1 MKLRFNIINAEGKL
15 RASRSNVT
23 WERIE
28 LEVYMVDKTRVE
40 GDDNWDNW
48 DDDFSL
54 DLDFNE
60 PKDDRK
66 PITRFAVGA
75 VKGAAEDLTSYERM
89 KEIARNALPKG
100 YSDGMDLI
108 DSAVGSTKELYN
120 EAVRDVLP
128 KVQSSKRL
136 AAQLTKKYRAS
147 MPDFSKKIL
156 EQWERDAKEEDE
168 RKQAEE
174 TLRQRM
180 ASAGDDE
187 IARKVA
193 EALGE
198 SANQNADQ
206 FAEQQAKESIRDD
219 IADKRYAVTNKQM
232 SAMQEGVAKMVGF
245 NNEFAARYM
254 RKSLELKYRSLAIQR
269 ASFDQHKKLAEV
281 YIGLL
286 QNIQK
291 NTALPDAAKA
301 KMSEEF
307 RRSAYQRFFG
317 NALDAMGSFENR
329 FFADVKKNLTTNA
342 LGALKGVVSGA
353 NDALYGL
360 NEARDSM
367 SMMDG
372 MGSEGDIKEMQ
383 GKMLGQFI
391 GSTVAPWMA
400 NKGRMALRDL
410 AKRHPNAKFASA
422 LKAVDQGGEAAAYTT
437 RNLGKL
443 LQEDIRKNEF
453 NLSDPFYKQLLRGAG
468 RWAFNMDSGRN
479 FRVVNDTA
487 ETLAEQTSFDGLT
500 YRSINEVIPGFLARI
515 LKSSEGI
522 RTGNSDP
529 DYEVYDGISGQFVSQ
544 RTREQSVNDTLF
556 NKRTFGYYA
565 SRFNEVIS
573 VIDPD
578 KKLSDNARKG
588 LAKQLA
594 RDSDANIAFDPARFT
609 DESNFDRS
617 IDRDAIK
624 ELSTYFRD
632 RYGIRD
638 DVNDKGERH
647 QVIGNRGQ
655 YYTERNRADLRYG
668 NLKSLQPDI
677 QRNLNLLKR
686 TGDVQYLERIGIV
699 TRNSDGSYSVNH
711 DRYFSEIDR
720 YIDRPEYAER
730 SDVNTRLTAQETR
743 ALALGYRDAKP
754 SVDDVQNA
762 GLPNIDRKAV
772 GTVTVDENVGYD
784 KWWNDTGVI
793 TTSLEEQNRAWQ
805 ELYLEALSEAS
816 EQRTEMLALLKAIS
830 EKDWSNN
837 VSLDGEDV
845 PEGAAPISFID
856 RAKQKLGARNL
867 FKGGRNLLWKGIKN
881 TARLGVKGARWGAE
895 RTLGSLVNSGRRII
909 NFNRFVFGALSKVDQ
924 VPFDIYVK
932 GESQPRI
939 LAAKLRQGLYF
950 DEATGKAVKRMKDI
964 KGPLVDAD
972 GNIVIS
978 NEDIEK
984 GLVTRAGRAFE
995 NSGLKAWAREG
1006 LNGITTVL
1014 SLPRMLKRGAVE
1026 IYKQLDKTPDVYV
1039 KGEST
1044 PRLLSMVL
1052 AAGGYFRRSDGQ
1064 VIKNLEDIDG
1074 DVVDAQGNVVLT
1086 LADMQK
1092 GLVDKYGK
1100 AVRRLKEK
1108 LINFGV
1114 KAFTLPLTLLRKTK
1128 DILKALPGKTVN
1140 GLRRMGLNFQSP
1152 DALLVGTTSSMVDRL
1167 DAIYQLLDQR
1177 MPGGDKD
1184 YRDWNGD
1191 GVREGSL
1198 EDLKRKR
1205 AAKENGK
1212 DDTGKDSGKGEE
1224 KEKKRGLLGS
1234 LFDML
1239 GDTALGKRLMA
1250 SPLGKILGGLGAVLS
1265 GGASLTGL
1273 LGKGLIS
1280 GTGALVKG
1288 GLSVAGW
1295 LGRGALMAGGAALN
1309 AVGGLSGLGAFL
1321 ISPVGLA
1328 IAGGA
1333 LAAYAGWKIYQ
1344 HFAEK
1349 PDPMQKLRLIAYGA
1363 KGDDKDF
1370 NKKLLATETYLTD
1383 HVVMTGDTIGFD
1395 PKADS
1400 EKILEIWELS
1410 LEDSDRMN
1418 EWKRWYLHR
1427 FIPVFARAYKLW
1439 KEHMPDEKKYMEM
1452 DKYPNGENKV
1462 KWSEAFIW
1470 PSDSPDGPYYV
1481 EANPLGSSGATRYI
1495 AGQDVKTLML
1505 KQLEAIKKEYQ
1516 NQIKQYSHDEAIAD
1530 WSRMSDT
1537 QRKSVAPNALR
1548 GQKASLRF
1556 NDKRYN
1562 SAGAKGRQKLD
1573 ATAVIESVDR
1583 RGRKWV
1589 AGGYIDELT
1598 SLRVR
1603 AYGIKV
1609 PLLSQIKVLMELED
1623 AVEPGVVAEGKGVKY
1638 GGDLVALY
1646 KKFATKFGR
1655 DVNSKRDQ
1663 DIWFAWMNNRFLPVF
1678 LTYYQQVSEM
1688 GGQGL
1693 LSDVV
1698 QNLKDSQRW
1707 EIGEALVATQYRD
1720 EKGTLQPVWSWN
1732 SCGFSGTEANTT
1744 SSSTKSQLDLLKEY
1758 ADKEK
1763 VREKNAEA
1771 SQEDADKLSKIQEL
1785 MMKQAGYEKKD
1796 GVWQKK
1802 SRITGGMS
1810 NSEANYNPSGNRV
1823 GESSFTASATS
1834 NAGLGSTGDLT
1845 GLPNMGLQ
1853 KPATGPGPEAGRR
1866 ALVKSAVKRGITDPM
1881 EMAMF
1886 LANIEHESGNYT
1898 HVREGNYKTPERLK
1912 QVFPYKFRDVQDAA
1926 QTISM
1931 GPEAVFERVYGN
1943 RKDLGNTQKG
1953 DGAKYLG
1960 RGFIQVTGKANYAR
1974 LSKTLNKDLVSDP
1987 TYLETPEGAAEG
1999 SVAWWLNRGNVLRDP
2014 AKRGDVRQVRYLV
2027 NGGFNGLRDVEQRS
2041 AYWIQAAKNGT
2052 LKKMMDE
2059 LSGSTSDDQAE
2070 GPTTAEQVKNEAAQE
2085 ANGTPAVSNDPQAPV
2100 SSTTPEA
2107 KPSAAAGTAPAPG
2120 EASPTP
2126 GSFETAKAAAGQ
2138 PTSTPAPS
2146 DLPSNPGANRGI
2158 SVPNTPAQ
2166 VAQSATQTSVASENF
2181 YGSAGEILRQQLT
2194 TQQNIEKNTG
2204 RTNELIS
2211 ELIQAVK
2218 GSSIGKG
2225 SAGPSQQQTMSLPNR
2240 PQGISPTRTRYA
2252 Q

>member
-1 MKLRFNIINAEGKL
+1 
-15 RASRSNVT
+15 
-23 WERIE
+23 
-28 LEVYMVDKTRVE
+28 MVDKTRVE

-48 DDDFSL
+48 DEDFSL
-54 DLDFNE
+54 DLDFDE

-66 PITRFAVGA
+66 PITRYAIGVA
-75 VKGAAEDLTSYERM
+75 KGAAEDLTSYERM

-120 EAVRDVLP
+120 EAVRDILP

-156 EQWERDAKEEDE
+156 EQWEREAKEEDE

-198 SANQNADQ
+198 SANQSADQ

-307 RRSAYQRFFG
+307 RRTAYQRFFG
-317 NALDAMGSFENR
+317 NALNAMSSFENR
-329 FFADVKKNLTTNA
+329 FFADVKKNLATNA

-353 NDALYGL
+353 HDALSGL

-383 GKMLGQFI
+383 GKMLGQLI

-400 NKGRMALRDL
+400 NKGMTALRDL
-410 AKRHPNAKFASA
+410 AKRHPNAKFANA

-437 RNLGKL
+437 RNVGKL
-443 LQEDIRKNEF
+443 LQEDLRKNEF
-453 NLSDPFYKQLLRGAG
+453 NLSDPFYKQFLRGAG
-468 RWAFNMDSGRN
+468 RWAFNLDGGRN
-479 FRVVNDTA
+479 FRVMNDTA

-515 LKSSEGI
+515 LKSTEGI
-522 RTGNSDP
+522 RTGENDP
-529 DYEVYDGISGQFVSQ
+529 DYEVYDGISGQFVAQ
-544 RTREQSVNDTLF
+544 RTREQGVTDTLF
-556 NKRTFGYYA
+556 NKRSFGYYA
-565 SRFNEVIS
+565 GRFNEVIS

-578 KKLSDNARKG
+578 KQLSEKARKA

-594 RDSDANIAFDPARFT
+594 RDSDANMAFDPARYT

-624 ELSTYFRD
+624 ELSAYFKD

-638 DVNDKGERH
+638 DVDDEGNRQ
-647 QVIGNRGQ
+647 QVIENRGQ

-686 TGDVQYLERIGIV
+686 TGDIQYLERIGIV
-699 TRNSDGSYSVNH
+699 TRNNDGSYSVNH
-711 DRYFSEIDR
+711 DRYFSEIDQ
-720 YIDRPEYAER
+720 YIDRPEYADR
-730 SDVNTRLTAQETR
+730 GDVNTRLSAQQTR
-743 ALALGYRDAKP
+743 ALALGYRDDVA
-754 SVDDVQNA
+754 SNADVQNRA
-762 GLPNIDRKAV
+762 LPNLDRTTV
-772 GTVTVDENVGYD
+772 GTVNIDENIGYE
-784 KWWNDTGVI
+784 KWWNDAGVI
-793 TTSLEEQNRAWQ
+793 TTSLEDQNRAWQ
-805 ELYLEALSEAS
+805 ELYLEALQEAS
-816 EQRTEMLALLKAIS
+816 HQRETMLELLKAIS
-830 EKDWSNN
+830 EKEWGGSG
-837 VSLDGEDV
+837 VGLQGEPGGEESDDRSMLSRISDLTLGKAGSYAWKGAK
-845 PEGAAPISFID
+845 GAAKFGW
-856 RAKQKLGARNL
+856 KW
-867 FKGGRNLLWKGIKN
+867 GRKAA
-881 TARLGVKGARWGAE
+881 TWGAK
-895 RTLGSLVNSGRRII
+895 RTWGSFVNSARRII

-932 GESQPRI
+932 GEDRPRI

-978 NEDIEK
+978 AEDIEK
-984 GLVTRAGRAFE
+984 GLITRAGRAFE

-1006 LNGITTVL
+1006 INGITAVL
-1014 SLPRMLKRGAVE
+1014 SLPRLLKRGATE
-1026 IYKQLDKTPDVYV
+1026 LYKHFDKTPDVYV
-1039 KGEST
+1039 TGEST
-1044 PRLLSMVL
+1044 PRLLSLVM
-1052 AAGGYFRRSDGQ
+1052 AAGGYFRKSDGK
-1064 VIKNLEDIDG
+1064 VIKHLEDIDG
-1074 DVVDAQGNVVLT
+1074 DVVDAQGNVILT
-1086 LADMQK
+1086 HADMQK

-1100 AVRRLKEK
+1100 KIRRLKEK

-1128 DILKALPGKTVN
+1128 DILKNLPTKAMN
-1140 GLRRMGLNFQSP
+1140 GLRRMGLNFRLP
-1152 DALLVGTTSSMVDRL
+1152 EEVLIGTTAGMVDRL
-1167 DAIYQLLDQR
+1167 DAIYQLLDKR

-1205 AAKENGK
+1205 AEKEGEK
-1212 DDTGKDSGKGEE
+1212 GEGTGKGSGKGEE
-1224 KEKKRGLLGS
+1224 KEKKKGILGS

-1250 SPLGKILGGLGAVLS
+1250 SPLGKILGGLGSILS

-1273 LGKGLIS
+1273 LGKGLLKGS
-1280 GTGALVKG
+1280 GALLRG
-1288 GLSVAGW
+1288 GLSAAGW

-1309 AVGGLSGLGAFL
+1309 AVGGLSGLGAAL

-1363 KGDDKDF
+1363 KGDDKGF
-1370 NKKLLATETYLTD
+1370 NKKLLQTETYLTD

-1410 LEDSDRMN
+1410 LEDTDRMN

-1427 FIPVFARAYKLW
+1427 FIPVFARAFKLW
-1439 KEHMPDEKKYMEM
+1439 KEHMPDEKKFMEM
-1452 DKYPNGENKV
+1452 DDYPNGENKV

-1470 PSDSPDGPYYV
+1470 PSDSPDSPYYV
-1481 EANPLGSSGATRYI
+1481 EANPLGSAGATLYI
-1495 AGQDVKTLML
+1495 AGQDVKKLMES
-1505 KQLEAIKKEYQ
+1505 QLEVIRKEYQ
-1516 NQIKQYSHDEAIAD
+1516 NQIKKYTHDEAIKD
-1530 WSRMSDT
+1530 WSKMSDA

-1562 SAGAKGRQKLD
+1562 SAGVKGRQKLD
-1573 ATAVIESVDR
+1573 ATAVVESVDR
-1583 RGRKWV
+1583 RGKKWM

-1598 SLRVR
+1598 SLRIR
-1603 AYGIKV
+1603 AYGLEV

-1638 GGDLVALY
+1638 GGNLAELY
-1646 KKFATKFGR
+1646 KKFASKFGR
-1655 DVNSKRDQ
+1655 DVNSKQDQ
-1663 DIWFAWMNNRFLPVF
+1663 NIWFAWMNNRFLPVF
-1678 LTYYQQVSEM
+1678 LTYYQQVGEM

-1707 EIGEALVATQYRD
+1707 EIGEALVAAQYKD
-1720 EKGTLQPVWSWN
+1720 EKGALQPVWSWN
-1732 SCGFSGTEANTT
+1732 SCGFSGTKANMS

-1771 SQEDADKLSKIQEL
+1771 SQEDEDKLSKIQEQL
-1785 MMKQAGYEKKD
+1785 MKQAGYEKKD

-1802 SRITGGMS
+1802 SRITGGLS
-1810 NSEANYNPSGNRV
+1810 NAEANYNPNRNEV
-1823 GESSFTASATS
+1823 GRSSFTASATS
-1834 NAGLGSTGDLT
+1834 SAGLGSGGPDIT
-1845 GLPNMGLQ
+1845 GLPNMGLK
-1853 KPATGPGPEAGRR
+1853 KPASGPGPEAGRR
-1866 ALVKSAVKRGITDPM
+1866 AAIKSAVKHGITDPM

-1886 LANIEHESGNYT
+1886 LSNLEHESGNYRY
-1898 HVREGNYKTPERLK
+1898 VRELNYTKPDSLK
-1912 QVFPYKFRDVQDAA
+1912 KAFSRKFRDEQDAA

-1931 GPEAVFERVYGN
+1931 GPEAVFERVYGM

-1960 RGFIQVTGKANYAR
+1960 RGYIQVTGKANYAR
-1974 LSKTLNKDLVSDP
+1974 LSKILNKDLVSDP
-1987 TYLETPEGAAEG
+1987 SYLETPEGAAEG

-2027 NGGFNGLRDVEQRS
+2027 NGGYNGLRDVEQRS
-2041 AYWIQAAKNGT
+2041 AYWIQAAKSGT

-2059 LSGSTSDDQAE
+2059 VAGSTSDDQAE
-2070 GPTTAEQVKNEAAQE
+2070 GPSTASQVKNEEAQE
-2085 ANGTPAVSNDPQAPV
+2085 TNSTPTSSNDPQAP
-2100 SSTTPEA
+2100 SATATPEV
-2107 KPSAAAGTAPAPG
+2107 KPSAASGTAPAPG
-2120 EASPTP
+2120 TATPTS
-2126 GSFETAKAAAGQ
+2126 GSFDTAKAAAGQ
-2138 PTSTPAPS
+2138 PASTPAPS
-2146 DLPSNPGANRGI
+2146 ELPSNPGANRGI

-2166 VAQSATQTSVASENF
+2166 VAQSATQTSAASENF

-2194 TQQNIEKNTG
+2194 VQQNIEKNTG
-2204 RTNELIS
+2204 KTNELIS

-2218 GSSIGKG
+2218 GSTIGKG
-2225 SAGPSQQQTMSLPNR
+2225 STGSSQQQTISLPNR